1 MYDHKTFKD
10 LLQFYDDLEKEEV
23 LVLFFHS
30 TLLDNNYIY
39 ELKSEKKIVFSENEN
54 IEINDSYVKYKI
66 DKRNKDLLI
75 TRILIHPEW
84 RNNNH
89 NYNFTYKQIHT
100 CDTYNLNILKIGNS
114 LVIQLIDIEDPSSI
128 HSCTINIQE
137 YINKNITDKYIN
149 VNNYNEYIYVDKL
162 EKIFQSNILNYM
174 ISKNKNKEKIHINKN
189 NTNDIYNNKCHTYQ
203 TQNITINPHTKNC
216 DKNYLLH
223 NFNDTY
229 FDDKNPPL
237 LTNHILPNINQP
249 HPVLKP
255 DGLLV
260 GPNNKFF
267 NPGKLRYDPMG
278 PFGNEPNSD
287 NRPFEYQNNFPF

>member
-10 LLQFYDDLEKEEV
+10 LLQFYDNLEKEEV

-39 ELKSEKKIVFSENEN
+39 ELKSEKKIIFSENEN

-66 DKRNKDLLI
+66 DKRNNDLLI

-100 CDTYNLNILKIGNS
+100 SDTYNLNILKIGNS

-128 HSCTINIQE
+128 HSCTINIHE
-137 YINKNITDKYIN
+137 YINKNMPDKYIHI
-149 VNNYNEYIYVDKL
+149 NNFHQYIYIDKL
-162 EKIFQSNILNYM
+162 EKIFQTNILNYM
-174 ISKNKNKEKIHINKN
+174 NRKNKNKEKNHINKN
-189 NTNDIYNNKCHTYQ
+189 NINTCQ
-203 TQNITINPHTKNC
+203 TQDITIKTHTNHF
-216 DKNYLLH
+216 DQNYLLH

-229 FDDKNPPL
+229 FDDKNPPI
-237 LTNHILPNINQP
+237 LTNPILPSIKQS
-249 HPVLKP
+249 HPILKP

-267 NPGKLRYDPMG
+267 NPPKLRYDPMG

-287 NRPFEYQNNFPF
+287 NRPFEFQNNFPF

>member
-10 LLQFYDDLEKEEV
+10 LLQFYDNLEKEEV

-54 IEINDSYVKYKI
+54 LEINDSYVKYKI
-66 DKRNKDLLI
+66 DKRNNDFLI

-89 NYNFTYKQIHT
+89 NYNFTYKQIQT
-100 CDTYNLNILKIGNS
+100 SDTYNLNILKIGNS

-128 HSCTINIQE
+128 HSCTINIHE
-137 YINKNITDKYIN
+137 YINKNMPDKYIHI
-149 VNNYNEYIYVDKL
+149 NNFNQYIYIDKL
-162 EKIFQSNILNYM
+162 QKIFQTNILNYM
-174 ISKNKNKEKIHINKN
+174 NRKNKNKETNHININ
-189 NTNDIYNNKCHTYQ
+189 NINTCQ
-203 TQNITINPHTKNC
+203 TQDITIKTHTNNF

-229 FDDKNPPL
+229 FDDKNPPI
-237 LTNHILPNINQP
+237 LTNTNLPSINQP
-249 HPVLKP
+249 HPILKP

-267 NPGKLRYDPMG
+267 NPAKLRYDPMG

-287 NRPFEYQNNFPF
+287 NRPFEFQNNFPF